1 MCLCIKSICRGDAM
15 NPVEMIG
22 DVFARYLEV
31 SIDNN
36 SEDGTARFMIDHL
49 SPQQTVAIAE
59 AVLNRS
65 NLKGLVDLKLNRD
78 YVGES
83 GLPEDVL
90 TTAPTTFYRNCICE
104 KPILLVASTGDDE
117 DQSLTELTRI
127 GAEELK
133 ACPDHWVAA
142 ACDSLPVTD
151 EHQKWWEKAIAG
163 LCDLRIVS
171 IERLAAYVVR
181 TRRLIKTE
189 GLPIGLAL
197 GQAMPALRF
206 PKDSTLFDRIREGR
220 RTHKSAWR
228 SEFNRVYRKN
238 ACFLQKQTTS
248 QLLLGE
254 DDLRKSFKKV
264 RDEIPEEH
272 HGVIQ
277 NFIEAS
283 SGWNQEAY
291 ALANREWEDI
301 RPLFDGLRRVKLN
314 LGEATIAFYDERSPD
329 LLSDD
334 DQEYLELLAKRPR
347 ANDPTDEDQV
357 FYESHRNEI
366 KEDRKLRS
374 AWDKFIFGR
383 PRECADF
390 IVGLA
395 ASIESLFNQTAE
407 AKKRTLQIRC
417 DSATKKDLRDLN
429 INAGE
434 YFAQRYAGVKTLLG
448 PQVKW
453 QVGKLFDFAELVR
466 EWRKSPKTG
475 LNRSQ
480 AKAALQLRFILEVEA
495 ETLEGNTQTSST
507 QLIWQFDPDSVT
519 SEFVGDWRRLREK
532 ALVQCQT
539 ELEPISSKGLFQA
552 IDLSNVKTFVPSYD
566 RNRGSFV
573 SVYRKEK
580 DLEVTWRQNIE
591 SALNHGLISKSIK
604 QVLDEQF
611 AAFAEE
617 YVNAINGLSTVG
629 LSEGALSKQASLYAT
644 LLSTI
649 CTCARGDSNRKLLLR
664 PLLQIGSVSIG
675 DADVTTVVVAPWHPL
690 RMAAIAQKAKLVA
703 DLIKRLLSA
712 EQVEF
717 GDQRLYFKEL
727 VRELEHPFYPEV
739 VVGWDDDEPKLLS
752 TTDVVG
758 DYSLHE
764 PPVLS
769 KKRISATNENPAPAA
784 SRVMELLHQYVN
796 LHPHERSNLS
806 LVMFNSDSSRLPQAV
821 VDKMGALHD
830 DDEDVHCQIILR
842 HTEPRRLRS
851 LYQEIVESTDDVD
864 SYSASEATQDF
875 LARLRIGILV
885 DQAPPPDPKDGCPH
899 DISFSQD
906 VIARHAQL
914 EWYRESYKPVPLD
927 DLVPPRWSRRRPAA
941 KDDLKSVVYLCCPVQ
956 SREGWAFLTAVTSFL
971 KGDWDGDESSRLLPV
986 RQLDFH
992 DKETAQIFEET
1003 HNLANWVVNYDEL
1016 LDRRQLQNQNVRII
1030 RYKQSATQG
1039 RNLVISSKASS
1050 GLLRT
1055 MLQSRLRQLN
1065 LSLSDADYENLA
1077 TKMIDDANS
1086 ISGDLALRAAKR
1098 GRSAYELMGVVLS
1111 RFLIRNEFSSAQ
1123 YFGWYFLDD
1132 YAEWLG
1138 QREEQI
1144 ADLMIVSPEKTE
1156 EGELQLSIVVSE
1168 VKYIDEASL
1177 SKKKK
1182 ESQKQLRDT
1191 VRRINDALFGNP
1203 DRLDRELWLA
1213 RLADLV
1219 LDGVQFS
1226 AGQSIDVGK
1235 WRHSI
1240 RGGNCKIM
1248 LRGYS
1253 HVFVHSS
1260 EFDATDSFSIDEVDD
1275 CHQEVFARKEL
1286 RDLVLAYWN
1295 DENPLDVRNRCLDFP
1310 PSQNPHVFKPPT
1322 SSTKNQTSGDK
1333 EAQSKT
1339 PEPDVRSQSESKP
1352 PVSTTE
1358 PVDGSTFVEKERPAS
1373 KNQESVPISAE
1384 ASDDLWAYQGLTT
1397 IVDRYAAEETY
1408 SSADNE
1414 WLKQIEFTARNALQQ
1429 FHLQAKLKKSKM
1441 TPNAALLKFAGS
1453 KHMTVDQVNKRR
1465 SEFLT
1470 THGLNIISVQ
1480 PEPGTVS
1487 IGIARPEREVVDLA
1501 LVWKQWSPKRTAGNQ
1516 EIAIAVREDDGAIL
1530 YLDPSSKHA
1539 PHTLVAG
1546 STGSG
1551 KSVLVQNIL
1560 LGIAATN
1567 TPAQAN
1573 IILIDPKQGVDYFLF
1588 EGLPHLSG
1596 GLIVEEQ
1603 QAINRLQSLVQEMDE
1618 RYKRFRA
1625 AKANNITSYNRKC
1638 DDADRMP
1645 TIWLIHD
1652 EFAEWMLVEEY
1663 KEAVSA
1669 TVQRLGVKARA
1680 AGIHL
1685 IFAAQR
1691 PDANVMPMQLRSNLG
1706 NRLILRVDG
1715 EGTSEIALGEKGAE
1729 KLLGKGHLLAK
1740 LEGETGLIY
1749 AQVPLASEE
1758 FSYAI
1763 IEAATGK

>member
-1 MCLCIKSICRGDAM
+1 M
-15 NPVEMIG
+15 NALEIIG
-22 DVFARYLEV
+22 NVFAHYLEA

-49 SPQQTVAIAE
+49 SPQQTVAIAK
-59 AVLNRS
+59 AVLNRT
-65 NLKGLVDLKLNRD
+65 NLKDLVSLKLNRE
-78 YVGES
+78 YVAGS
-83 GLPEDVL
+83 DLPEDVL
-90 TTAPTTFYRNCICE
+90 TVAPTTFYRNYICE
-104 KPILLVASTGDDE
+104 RPVLLVASTGDDE

-127 GAEELK
+127 GADELK
-133 ACPDHWVAA
+133 AYPEHWVATV
-142 ACDSLPVTD
+142 CDSLPVTS

-181 TRRLIKTE
+181 TRSLIELE

-206 PKDSTLFDRIREGR
+206 PKDSNFFNRIREAR
-220 RTHKSAWR
+220 RNHKSAWKT
-228 SEFNRVYRKN
+228 EFNRVYRKN
-238 ACFLQKQTTS
+238 ACFLQKQTPS

-254 DDLRKSFKKV
+254 DDLRKSFDRV

-272 HGVIQ
+272 HDVIK
-277 NFIEAS
+277 NFMKTA
-283 SGWNQEAY
+283 SGWNQEAD
-291 ALANREWEDI
+291 ALANCEWEEI
-301 RPLFDGLRRVKLN
+301 RPLFDGLRREKLN
-314 LGEATIAFYDERSPD
+314 LGQETIAFYEDRSPD
-329 LLSDD
+329 LLSDE

-347 ANDPTDEDQV
+347 AIDPSEDDQM

-366 KEDRKLRS
+366 KEERKLRS

-383 PRECADF
+383 PRECMDF
-390 IVGLA
+390 IAGLA
-395 ASIESLFNQTAE
+395 ASIESLFNQTEE
-407 AKKRTLQIRC
+407 ATKRTLKIRC
-417 DSATKKDLRDLN
+417 DSATKKDLRDIN
-429 INAGE
+429 VNAGE
-434 YFAQRYAGVKTLLG
+434 YFAQRYAGMKTLFG

-453 QVGKLFDFAELVR
+453 QVGNLFDFAALVR
-466 EWRKSPKTG
+466 EWRKSEKIR

-480 AKAALQLRFILEVEA
+480 AKAALQLKFIIEVES
-495 ETLEGNTQTSST
+495 ETPEGSIQTSST
-507 QLIWQFDPDSVT
+507 QLIWQFKPDSVT
-519 SEFVGDWRRLREK
+519 SEFVDDWRRLCKK

-539 ELEPISSKGLFQA
+539 ELEPISSKGISQT
-552 IDLSNVKTFVPSYD
+552 IDLSNVMTFVPSYD
-566 RNRGSFV
+566 RDRGSFV
-573 SVYRKEK
+573 SVYQKRNDIE
-580 DLEVTWRQNIE
+580 LLWRRNIE
-591 SALNHGLISKSIK
+591 IALNNGLIEESIK

-611 AAFAEE
+611 TTFVEE
-617 YVNAINGLSTVG
+617 YVNAIRGLATFG
-629 LSEGALSKQASLYAT
+629 LSEGSLSKQATLYAR
-644 LLSTI
+644 LLATI
-649 CTCARGDSNRKLLLR
+649 CTKACGDSNRKLLLR
-664 PLLQIGSVSIG
+664 PLLQIGAVEIG

-690 RMAAIAQKAKLVA
+690 RMAAIAQKAKLVS

-739 VVGWDDDEPKLLS
+739 VIGWDQDQPALLS

-769 KKRISATNENPAPAA
+769 KKRITATNESPAPAA

-806 LVMFNSDSSRLPQAV
+806 LVMFNSDTSRLPKAV

-842 HTEPRRLRS
+842 HTDPRRLQS
-851 LYQEIVESTDDVD
+851 LYQEIVESSDDID

-875 LARLRIGILV
+875 LARLRIGILA

-906 VIARHAQL
+906 VIARHALL
-914 EWYRESYKPVPLD
+914 EWYYEAYNPMPLD
-927 DLVPPRWSRRRPAA
+927 ELVPPRWSRRRPAA

-956 SREGWAFLTAVTSFL
+956 SREGWAFLTAVATFF
-971 KGDWDGDESSRLLPV
+971 KGDWDRDSSQRLLPV

-992 DKETAQIFEET
+992 EKATAKIFQET

-1016 LDRRQLQNQNVRII
+1016 LDRRQLQNQDVRTI

-1039 RNLVISSKASS
+1039 RNLVISSKADS
-1050 GLLRT
+1050 GFLRT

-1065 LSLSDADYENLA
+1065 LSMSDSDYVSLA
-1077 TKMIDDANS
+1077 KKMIDDANT

-1098 GRSAYELMGVVLS
+1098 GRNAYELMGIVLS
-1111 RFLIRNEFSSAQ
+1111 RFLIRNEFSSSNQ

-1144 ADLMIVSPEKTE
+1144 ADLMIVSPNCTE
-1156 EGELQLSIVVSE
+1156 GGELQLSIVISE
-1168 VKYIDEASL
+1168 VKYIDEANL
-1177 SKKKK
+1177 AKKKK

-1191 VRRINDALFGNP
+1191 FRRINEALFGNP

-1219 LDGVQFS
+1219 TDGIQF
-1226 AGQSIDVGK
+1226 ATHQSINLSE
-1235 WRHSI
+1235 WRHAI
-1240 RGGNCKIM
+1240 RDGNCEIM

-1253 HVFVHSS
+1253 HIFVHSLDF
-1260 EFDATDSFSIDEVDD
+1260 EATDAFTIEEVED
-1275 CHQEVFARKEL
+1275 CYQEVFARKEV

-1295 DENPLDVRNRCLDFP
+1295 EENPLKIRNRCFDFP
-1310 PSQNPHVFKPPT
+1310 PSRNPQVFRTPP
-1322 SSTKNQTSGDK
+1322 SSKK
-1333 EAQSKT
+1333 
-1339 PEPDVRSQSESKP
+1339 RSMDESSKP
-1352 PVSTTE
+1352 SDLDATLQDTSKSKLAASE
-1358 PVDGSTFVEKERPAS
+1358 PTAYSS
-1373 KNQESVPISAE
+1373 SAE
-1384 ASDDLWAYQGLTT
+1384 KVYVDSKQHEASAINTDLNDFLWAYKGLRT
-1397 IVDRYAAEETY
+1397 IVDRYAAENNF
-1408 SSADNE
+1408 SAQDSE
-1414 WLKQIEFTARNALQQ
+1414 WLKQIEFKLKNSLQQ
-1429 FHLQAKLKKSKM
+1429 FHLQAKLLNSKM
-1441 TPNAALLKFAGS
+1441 TSNVALLKFAGS
-1453 KHMTVDQVNKRR
+1453 KHLTVEQVNKRR
-1465 SEFLT
+1465 LEFLT

-1480 PEPGTVS
+1480 PGPGTVS
-1487 IGIARPEREVVDLA
+1487 IGIARPKREIVDLA
-1501 LVWKQWSPKRTAGNQ
+1501 SVWKRWSPERTTGTQ
-1516 EIAIAVREDDGAIL
+1516 EIAIAIREDDGAIL
-1530 YLDPSSKHA
+1530 YLDPSVKHA
-1539 PHTLVAG
+1539 PHTLIAG

-1551 KSVLVQNIL
+1551 KSVLMHNIL
-1560 LGIAATN
+1560 LGIASTN
-1567 TPAQAN
+1567 TPEQAKL
-1573 IILIDPKQGVDYFLF
+1573 ILIDPKQGVDYFLF

-1603 QAINRLQSLVQEMDE
+1603 HSISRLQSLVQEMDH
-1618 RYKRFRA
+1618 RYRKFRA
-1625 AKANNITSYNRKC
+1625 AKANNIKMYNRKC
-1638 DDADRMP
+1638 KDGDQMP
-1645 TIWLIHD
+1645 TIWLVHD
-1652 EFAEWMLVEEY
+1652 EFAEWMLVEDY

-1691 PDANVMPMQLRSNLG
+1691 PDVNVMPMQLRSNLG
-1706 NRLILRVDG
+1706 NRLILRVDS
-1715 EGTSEIALGEKGAE
+1715 EGTSELSLGEKGAE

-1740 LEGETGLIY
+1740 LEGEPDLIY
-1749 AQVPLASEE
+1749 AQVPLATEE
-1758 FSYAI
+1758 FSSEI
-1763 IEAATGK
+1763 IEKLQQWHNHRK